1 MKLLNYALSNVD
13 LGQDLI
19 FAKVAEILAER
30 LPNAVGEYGCDLHN
44 FLFNTGESY
53 IYTAD
58 AEKACE
64 SIGVWTAIQLVQAYD
79 EFSFGE
85 HFTETE
91 PCAIANMLVYMY
103 GEFILKQS
111 KYLQEKAWVR
121 NLNEQDLRIIT
132 KQIATWVYRT
142 LPTKGKPN
150 RIPLYVLVWD
160 EWVTY

>member
-1 MKLLNYALSNVD
+1 MKLLNDALSNVD

-30 LPNAVGEYGCDLHN
+30 LPDAVGKHGLYLHN

-53 IYTAD
+53 IHTAD

-64 SIGVWTAIQLVQAYD
+64 SIGVWTAIRLVQAY
-79 EFSFGE
+79 EKFNFGGD
-85 HFTETE
+85 FTDVE
-91 PCAIANMLVYMY
+91 PCKIANMLVYIY

-111 KYLQEKAWVR
+111 KHLQGKAWGR
-121 NLNEQDLRIIT
+121 ELNERDLQIIT
-132 KQIATWVYRT
+132 KQISSWAHET
-142 LPTKGKPN
+142 LSTGVET
-150 RIPLYVLVWD
+150 LDELVWD